1 MAEAIPV
8 LSWKQSDKLAATL
21 NSPPLTW
28 IWHSVALRKGTT
40 PGSSRWMSA
49 PRERKSSAPCE
60 GMFKPY
66 FMVASDSE
74 LQVGRHDARPGK
86 KLQAPKSKLQ
96 RNLKLQ
102 ATIQKPEAKGFAQNC
117 HSKVP

>member
-8 LSWKQSDKLAATL
+8 LSWKQSERLAAAL

-28 IWHSVALRKGTT
+28 IWHSVALRKGMT

-60 GMFKPY
+60 GMFRPY
-66 FMVASDSE
+66 FMVTSDSE
-74 LQVGRHDARPGK
+74 LQVGRQDAPREG
-86 KLQAPKSKLQ
+86 KLQAPKSKSQ
-96 RNLKLQ
+96 RNAK
-102 ATIQKPEAKGFAQNC
+102 IQKRE
-117 HSKVP
+117 V